1 MQAGLVIFTM
11 LGFLLTSFKHPELGL
26 ISNLTSEVFWLYSAY
41 RSWKEANQIG
51 IFITTIVITFILIGG
66 VINYWFL

>member
-11 LGFLLTSFKHPELGL
+11 LGFLLTAFKHPELGL
-26 ISNLTSEVFWLYSAY
+26 ISNLVSEVFWLYSAY
-41 RSWKEANQIG
+41 RSWREANQIG
-51 IFITTIVITFILIGG
+51 IFITTIIITFILIGG

>member
-11 LGFLLTSFKHPELGL
+11 LGFALTSLKMPEWGL
-26 ISNLTSEVFWLYSAY
+26 VSNLASEVFWLYSAY

-51 IFITTIVITFILIGG
+51 IFITTIIITFILVAG